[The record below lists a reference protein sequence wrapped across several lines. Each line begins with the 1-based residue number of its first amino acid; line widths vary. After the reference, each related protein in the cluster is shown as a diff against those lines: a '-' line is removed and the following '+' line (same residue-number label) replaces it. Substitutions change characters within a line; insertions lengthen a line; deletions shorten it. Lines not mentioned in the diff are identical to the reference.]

1 MKNVLVKQIEEGD
14 EIKDIMIEYFND
26 ENMLSFYPI
35 PVNEKYVFL
44 EWYKKVQF
52 YNSINCFKAL
62 FRTLLNFF
70 LQKEK

>member
-35 PVNEKYVFL
+35 PINEKYVFL
-44 EWYKKVQF
+44 EWYKKV
-52 YNSINCFKAL
+52 
-62 FRTLLNFF
+62 
-70 LQKEK
+70 